1 MGRVLRNP
9 WREPALIM
17 APPSGAARRLH
28 RGLPGYHA
36 TPLVDLPQ
44 LAERL
49 GLGEVVL
56 KDESR
61 RLGLPAYKVLGAVWA
76 GCRVLAPRLG
86 LSLDAIE
93 DLEAVRAALA
103 STPGLVLVTATDGN
117 HGRGVARVARWLGCA
132 AEVFLPAGSAQSR
145 LDGIA
150 SEGARVIEVAG
161 TYDDAVAAAAHEA
174 ERPEVLLLQ
183 DHGQPG
189 YEEIPRWVA
198 EGYETIFAEVDE
210 ARAEEGRGAFDLV
223 MVQIGVGTL
232 AAAAVNHFRAAGLA
246 ERPALVGVEP
256 DGAACAL
263 ESAVAGEPVMLEV
276 GPHSS
281 IMAGLNCGTPST
293 SAWPLLKAGFDGFV
307 SVGDDRAREA
317 MRLLAVQ
324 GIESGESG
332 AAGLAGLIELMQP
345 AWADHRAALGVTKG
359 ARALVISTEGATDPA
374 GWEAIVGRP
383 PRAPLP

>member
-1 MGRVLRNP
+1 MGRVLKNP
-9 WREPALIM
+9 WRDTALVVT
-17 APPSGAARRLH
+17 PPSGAARRLH
-28 RGLPGYHA
+28 RGLPGYRA
-36 TPLVDLPQ
+36 TPLVALPQ

-49 GLGEVVL
+49 GIGEVVL

-76 GCRVLAPRLG
+76 ACRILAPRLG

-93 DLEAVRAALA
+93 DLEAVRAALEG
-103 STPGLVLVTATDGN
+103 TPGLVLVTATDGN
-117 HGRGVARVARWLGCA
+117 HGRGVARVARWLGCG
-132 AEVFLPAGSAQSR
+132 AEIFLPAGSAQSR

-161 TYDDAVAAAAHEA
+161 TYDDAVAAAAREA

-210 ARAEEGRGAFDLV
+210 ARAAAGREAFDLV

-232 AAAAVNHFRAAGLA
+232 AAAAVNHFRAAGRA
-246 ERPALVGVEP
+246 DRPALIGVEP

-263 ESAVAGEPVMLEV
+263 ESIVAGAPVMLEV

-293 SAWPLLKAGFDGFV
+293 SAWPLLKTGFDGFV

-317 MRLLAVQ
+317 MRLLAAR

-345 AWADHRAALGVTKG
+345 AWADHRAALGVGEG
-359 ARALVISTEGATDPA
+359 ARVLVISTEGATDPA
-374 GWEAIVGRP
+374 AWEAIVGRAP
-383 PRAPLP
+383 QAPLP

>member
-1 MGRVLRNP
+1 MSRVLRNP
-9 WREPALIM
+9 WREAALVV
-17 APPSGAARRLH
+17 ASPSSAARRLH
-28 RGLPGYHA
+28 RGLPAYQA
-36 TPLVDLPQ
+36 TPLVELPQ

-49 GLGEVVL
+49 GMGEVVL

-76 GCRVLAPRLG
+76 GCRILAPKLG
-86 LSLDAIE
+86 IPLEAIE
-93 DLEAVRAALA
+93 DLEAVRTALA
-103 STPGLVLVTATDGN
+103 LTPGLVLVTATDGN
-117 HGRGVARVARWLGCA
+117 HGRGVARVARWLGCG
-132 AEVFLPAGSAQSR
+132 AEIFLPAGSARSR

-150 SEGARVIEVAG
+150 SEGAGVVEVPG
-161 TYDDAVAAAAHEA
+161 TYDDAVAAAAREA
-174 ERPEVLLLQ
+174 GRPEVVLLQ

-210 ARAEEGRGAFDLV
+210 ARAAAGRGSFDLV

-232 AAAAVNHFRAAGLA
+232 AAAAVNHYRAEGRAD
-246 ERPALVGVEP
+246 RPLLVGVEP
-256 DGAACAL
+256 DEAACAL
-263 ESAVAGEPVMLEV
+263 ESIVAGEPVMLEV

-293 SAWPLLKAGFDGFV
+293 TAWPLLKAGFDGFV

-317 MRLLAVQ
+317 MRLLAAQ

-345 AWADHRAALGVTKG
+345 SWADHRAALGIGKG
-359 ARALVISTEGATDPA
+359 TRALVISTEGATDPA
-374 GWEAIVGRP
+374 AWETIVGRA